1 MPKRIE
7 SFAKILYFVSILNI
21 AAMSF
26 FSRLSAEDR
35 LSQGYMRYLAIF
47 AILVIP
53 TYTFLFGTKES
64 PFYFTLSMIGN
75 LVEYRTGFIIWGVV
89 TGLLLT
95 FYIYRLYV
103 LKAFYHPKAKKLLF
117 GSLLFLVLTVLIPA
131 VEELPFLR
139 KLHAVMAVLFAL
151 SLTASLYLFI
161 RYLAA
166 IDQQITL
173 RSTWMLFSIVG
184 ISVGLFFILGSTGIF
199 ELFFFLSLSIFLVL
213 LKVWLR
219 PYQNKL

>member
-1 MPKRIE
+1 
-7 SFAKILYFVSILNI
+7 
-21 AAMSF
+21 
-26 FSRLSAEDR
+26 
-35 LSQGYMRYLAIF
+35 MRYLAIF

-75 LVEYRTGFIIWGVV
+75 LVEYRKGFILWGVV

-103 LKAFYHPKAKKLLF
+103 LKAFDHPRAKKLLF

-139 KLHAVMAVLFAL
+139 KLHAAMAVLFAL

-184 ISVGLFFILGSTGIF
+184 ISIGLFFILGSTGIF
-199 ELFFFLSLSIFLVL
+199 ELFFFLSLSVFLVL
-213 LKVWLR
+213 LKVWLK
-219 PYQNKL
+219 PYQNRL

>member
-1 MPKRIE
+1 
-7 SFAKILYFVSILNI
+7 
-21 AAMSF
+21 MSF
-26 FSRLSAEDR
+26 FSRVYAEDR

-103 LKAFYHPKAKKLLF
+103 LKAFFHRKAKKLLI
-117 GSLLFLVLTVLIPA
+117 GSLFFLVLTVLIPA
-131 VEELPFLR
+131 VEELPFWNS
-139 KLHAVMAVLFAL
+139 LHAVVAVLFAF

-166 IDQQITL
+166 IDEKITV
-173 RSTWMLFSIVG
+173 RSTWMLFSIIG
-184 ISVGLFFILGSTGIF
+184 ISVGLFFILGNTGIF
-199 ELFFFLSLSIFLVL
+199 ELFFFLSISAFLVL
-213 LKVWLR
+213 LKVWLK
-219 PYQNKL
+219 PYQNQH